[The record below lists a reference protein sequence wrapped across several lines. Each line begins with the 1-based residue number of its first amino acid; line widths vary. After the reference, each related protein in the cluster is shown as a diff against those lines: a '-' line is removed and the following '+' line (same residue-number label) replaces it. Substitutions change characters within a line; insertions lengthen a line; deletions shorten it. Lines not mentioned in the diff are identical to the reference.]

1 MESLSATTVGQ
12 ILFALLAVATIIM
25 LFVSGLARFSSRID
39 AFVLAVGRYFS
50 ALNVIL
56 IVAIIVQ
63 VVLRYVFGLGLVQLE
78 ELQWHLYAVNVI
90 FGLAFCQSQD
100 SHIRL
105 DLIYDKMAR
114 KNKDKVEILGILIL
128 LLPLIYVFF
137 VHSIDFVWEAIRTNE
152 RSDSPVGLCCRWI
165 PKGMLPIAFSLFFLS
180 AIARLA
186 NCYDSLK
193 SIKKGV

>member
-1 MESLSATTVGQ
+1 MESLDATGVAK
-12 ILFALLAVATIIM
+12 ILFALLVVSTIGALFMTGLSKFSDKINA
-25 LFVSGLARFSSRID
+25 FVS
-39 AFVLAVGRYFS
+39 AVGRYFS

-56 IVAIIVQ
+56 IAAIIIQ

-90 FGLAFCQSQD
+90 FGLAFCQAQN

-105 DLIYDKMAR
+105 DLIYDKMAQ
-114 KNKDKVEILGILIL
+114 KNKDRVEIVGIIIL

-137 VHSIDFVWEAIRTNE
+137 IHSIDFLWEAIRTNE

-165 PKGMLPIAFSLFFLS
+165 PKGMIPVAFALFFLS
-180 AIARLA
+180 ATARLA
-186 NCYDSLK
+186 KCFDSLK
-193 SIKKGV
+193 QIKKGV